1 MGFTYV
7 LLGAGRQNVAAAYDL
22 ARFGDANRL
31 VMTDVSG
38 STATAS
44 ADRVNRLVG
53 RSVATAVTLDIRD
66 HDAVRH
72 VLETADGCVSGIHYG
87 VNLDVSRM
95 AIETRT
101 HMTDFGGNTDI
112 VRQQLALDAEARRA
126 GIAIVPDCGM
136 GPGLNISLA
145 IYSMSLV
152 ETPREVRIWD
162 GGLPQQPEEPWNYV
176 STFALPGL
184 TNEFAGHATYLRNG
198 EITPVP
204 CLTEIDE
211 LDFPEPIGRL
221 EGFVTSGGLSTAPWT
236 LHGTLTCLE
245 NKTLR
250 YPGHIAKLQAFA
262 DLGLLDTDPIEV
274 AGSRIVPRDV
284 FHALLEPRIVRTH
297 VKDVCVMRVSCIGAT
312 GGRPAEAIV
321 ELIDSY
327 DEATG
332 FTAMQRLTGWHAS
345 IMLIEAVHGR
355 IPAGATAVE
364 RAMSGQDVVRESRR
378 RGLAITERVTVA

>member
-1 MGFTYV
+1 V
-7 LLGAGRQNVAAAYDL
+7 VA
-22 ARFGDANRL
+22 
-31 VMTDVSG
+31 VS
-38 STATAS
+38 
-44 ADRVNRLVG
+44 L
-53 RSVATAVTLDIRD
+53 
-66 HDAVRH
+66 
-72 VLETADGCVSGIHYG
+72 
-87 VNLDVSRM
+87 
-95 AIETRT
+95 
-101 HMTDFGGNTDI
+101 
-112 VRQQLALDAEARRA
+112 
-126 GIAIVPDCGM
+126 
-136 GPGLNISLA
+136 
-145 IYSMSLV
+145 
-152 ETPREVRIWD
+152 
-162 GGLPQQPEEPWNYV
+162 
-176 STFALPGL
+176 
-184 TNEFAGHATYLRNG
+184 YLRNR

-250 YPGHIAKLQAFA
+250 YPGHIAKLKAFA